1 VRSNPGSMRFRI
13 ALAGALA
20 AACTAAAAAGAAVNP
35 QHAGLQVALRAQG
48 LYLGPID
55 AIIGPKTVA
64 AVRAFQRV
72 HGLRVTGIAD
82 LRVRRELG
90 PLGTP
95 LFGSRALSHGKFGW
109 DVAVLQFLLVRH
121 RVRVPVNAYMDR
133 PTVAGVKRY
142 QRAMHLRADGVA
154 GPATFAALGLQ
165 TRVPVKAVQSAPA
178 LSRYVVRP
186 GDSLTAIARKH
197 GLTLSKIAKVNR
209 LDPAKPLLI
218 GVKLR
223 IPAAVHAAPTAVSAT
238 NAGTVRDSLDR
249 WSSHYGIDRSLARAL
264 AWMESG
270 YNNSVVS
277 NVGAQGVMQLLPT
290 TWDYVESVLIGR
302 KVDHDADGNVHVG
315 MAYLHHLLGA
325 FRGNEHLALAAWYQ
339 GERSVKAAGPYK
351 VSKSFVADVLALK
364 QRM

>member
-1 VRSNPGSMRFRI
+1 
-13 ALAGALA
+13 
-20 AACTAAAAAGAAVNP
+20 
-35 QHAGLQVALRAQG
+35 
-48 LYLGPID
+48 
-55 AIIGPKTVA
+55 VA
-64 AVRAFQRV
+64 AVRKFQQV

-82 LRVRRELG
+82 VRTRRQLG

-95 LFGSRALSHGKFGW
+95 LFGSRTLSRGKFGW
-109 DVAVLQFLLVRH
+109 DVAVVQFLLNRH
-121 RVRVPVNAYMDR
+121 GVRVPVNAYMDT

-165 TRVPVKAVQSAPA
+165 TRVPVKQVQAPPL

-197 GLTLSKIAKVNR
+197 GTTLGKIAQINKLN
-209 LDPAKPLLI
+209 PAHPLLI

-223 IPAAVHAAPTAVSAT
+223 IPAAEHAAAPTAVSAT

-249 WSSHYGIDRSLARAL
+249 WSAHYGVSRSLARAL

-270 YNNSVVS
+270 YNNNVVS

-290 TWDYVESVLIGR
+290 TWDYVETVLIGHP
-302 KVDHDADGNVHVG
+302 VTHDADGNVHVG

-325 FRGNEHLALAAWYQ
+325 FNGDEHLALAGWYQ
-339 GERSVKAAGPYK
+339 GERSVKARGPYK
-351 VSKSFVADVLALK
+351 MSKVFIADVLALK